1 MSSHNIINHKTL
13 ESYKRIDPEYYQKK
27 YFKITHNLE
36 NKNSSPLSK
45 FVTLRKEK
53 FKKDSVN
60 FNYVEIS
67 KIDTLT

>member
-27 YFKITHNLE
+27 YFKIIHNLE

-53 FKKDSVN
+53 FKKDSIN
-60 FNYVEIS
+60 FNYVEI
-67 KIDTLT
+67 